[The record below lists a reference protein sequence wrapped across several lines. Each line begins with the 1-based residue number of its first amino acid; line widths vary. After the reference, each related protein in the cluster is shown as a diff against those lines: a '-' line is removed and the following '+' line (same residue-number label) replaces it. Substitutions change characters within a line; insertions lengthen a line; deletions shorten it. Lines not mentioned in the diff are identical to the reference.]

1 MNFTRLLKLCALKK
15 MGESA
20 TGKTFPEL
28 ICFECRKRSSQAKLD
43 NFPLTARLII
53 KLVRECEAREK
64 FIRSS
69 ELENGSFLY
78 KIYKSRVCMSTF
90 SKMLN
95 VRVGGKKNRQSSLP
109 VCFFYGFVGQ
119 N

>member
-1 MNFTRLLKLCALKK
+1 MLD
-15 MGESA
+15 
-20 TGKTFPEL
+20 
-28 ICFECRKRSSQAKLD
+28 AKLD

-95 VRVGGKKNRQSSLP
+95 VHVRGKKIDRALFLFAFFTVLSDKIDVSLL
-109 VCFFYGFVGQ
+109 YEKDTASEALQVGWHGH
-119 N
+119 